1 MSPAATHRTAPC
13 PAGHASLHIG
23 VLLLLLLGLATAPAA
38 APGASV
44 SGIAG
49 YDTYSGPGGETTR
62 SLIGGV
68 TAERDPLSGL
78 ALLTRFDDSVQGK
91 GVGLTGGLGVAAGAR
106 VALHAFAT
114 RYIGDTTYRA
124 WRWKVGPIFALPGS
138 RTLGLYFLHY
148 SDDSSAT
155 SSAFTAEFA
164 ASLRENLTGRASGS
178 YGSWDGQGQGQAS
191 LGLTWDAVKHLE
203 LAADVGLAQSGA
215 GALGA
220 FPSRKPKGGPSR
232 GPGGGGAVPAASSGN
247 PVSGTAELA
256 ARVTFP

>member
-1 MSPAATHRTAPC
+1 MSHAATHRTAPR
-13 PAGHASLHIG
+13 PVRHAALQVG
-23 VLLLLLLGLATAPAA
+23 VLFLFGLTAAPAPA
-38 APGASV
+38 RGASV

-49 YDTYSGPGGETTR
+49 YDTYSGPGGETTG

-68 TAERDPLSGL
+68 SAGRGPLSGL
-78 ALLTRFDDSVQGK
+78 ALVTRFDDSVQGK

-106 VALHAFAT
+106 AAIHAFAT
-114 RYIGDTTYRA
+114 RYIGDATYRA
-124 WRWKVGPIFALPGS
+124 WRWKVGPVFALPGG

-148 SDDSSAT
+148 SDDSNAT

-164 ASLRENLTGRASGS
+164 APLRANLTGRAAGS
-178 YGSWDGQGQGQAS
+178 YGSWDGLGWGQAS

-220 FPSRKPKGGPSR
+220 FPSRKPKDATTR
-232 GPGGGGAVPAASSGN
+232 GPGGGGPVATSGN
-247 PVSGTAELA
+247 PVSGTLELA